1 VRRRDT
7 AGGIEMRL
15 FGFGPCL
22 LRFGAAEVDVHAE
35 IASCRYPVRGGLLVR
50 RPGGAITLTQ
60 AGRRQPELRAAVS
73 AFVPR
78 LAFRQLYERLQRRLH
93 VRVSR
98 RYFRSLIDEATP

>member
-1 VRRRDT
+1 VR
-7 AGGIEMRL
+7 
-15 FGFGPCL
+15 
-22 LRFGAAEVDVHAE
+22 
-35 IASCRYPVRGGLLVR
+35 
-50 RPGGAITLTQ
+50 
-60 AGRRQPELRAAVS
+60 